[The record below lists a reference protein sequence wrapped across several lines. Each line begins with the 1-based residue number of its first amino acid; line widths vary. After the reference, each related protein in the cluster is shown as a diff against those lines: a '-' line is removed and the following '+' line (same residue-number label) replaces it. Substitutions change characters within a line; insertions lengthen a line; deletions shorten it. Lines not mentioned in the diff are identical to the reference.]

1 MVTGTARH
9 ARGKVLLVAGGAGIR
24 PMRGLFRS
32 LSGAVTLI
40 YLVRTA
46 DQMLFADEL
55 TALADRPGRRLHI
68 LLGSERF
75 STAGLRLLVPD
86 AAEHDAYVCGPTAL
100 VADATAALHGAGVRG
115 DRIQILNL

>member
-9 ARGKVLLVAGGAGIR
+9 AGGKVLLVAGGAGIR

-46 DQMLFADEL
+46 GQVLFADEL
-55 TALADRPGRRLHI
+55 AALADRPGRRLHI
-68 LLGSERF
+68 LLGSGRF

-86 AAEHDAYVCGPTAL
+86 AVEHHAYVCGPTGL
-100 VADATAALHGAGVRG
+100 VTDAMAALHGAGVSV
-115 DRIQILNL
+115 DRIQVLTL